1 MNPIGFLGP
10 LAPVIG
16 TGYKNKMFYGK
27 NSEEI
32 KDMLSENGICFSK
45 NKEDL
50 DPDKYT
56 FISVDE
62 FMDMHNKNIK
72 TDKYTVIDITG
83 FMDKLGEN
91 IDPDKDYAVY
101 DPDHLPIHL
110 GGSVMGIHKLGCHCE
125 YSPGLTC
132 VTQGDQ
138 EIANIEHA
146 FNLQQHTLS
155 DMISKEQNRLDL
167 FKEYSEEKSYYQKLL
182 DNVGY
187 QHKGNCRHRGVTIT
201 EDRYGYRK
209 GSFVAE
215 EELKEALKNVTEKID
230 KLVSPE
236 RSKSDILS
244 IPRGSFNYN
253 SAALV
258 EATGFEGDC
267 FGQITKDSVM
277 FSYDSLTEENFVEW
291 TNAKIDM
298 LTEKAE
304 GFKRAAEKYDEM
316 VRKEAES
323 DRFLIWGMNAQNLY
337 KTLSG
342 KSDDD
347 IRLPDGSMPEKL
359 NAAYY
364 PNYSNMS
371 AEAKS
376 KYIDTTSVNAMFMN
390 TSEVKSMIAKK
401 ADSAAIAEHLGN
413 IYKRIEEAY
422 SSHVFGKKSYYQ
434 LCFGMEEYAANLI
447 KACGRTN
454 DMDMISDMINEI
466 RYGK

>member
-10 LAPVIG
+10 QAPIIG
-16 TGYKNKMFYGK
+16 TSRESKMFYGK
-27 NSEEI
+27 SSEEI
-32 KDMLSENGICFSK
+32 KEILSK
-45 NKEDL
+45 NGTMISAKEKL
-50 DPDKYT
+50 DPEKYTVISHDEFMDRLSKGIRPDKYT
-56 FISVDE
+56 VV
-62 FMDMHNKNIK
+62 N
-72 TDKYTVIDITG
+72 ITG
-83 FMDKLGEN
+83 FEDKLLEKL
-91 IDPDKDYAVY
+91 DPDTDYAIY
-101 DPDHLPIHL
+101 DPNNLSMRIGDSH
-110 GGSVMGIHKLGCHCE
+110 MGIHKLGCRCE
-125 YSPGLTC
+125 FGLGMTC

-146 FNLQQHTLS
+146 FNLQQHTIS
-155 DMISKEQNRLDL
+155 DMISKEQDRLEQFQGL
-167 FKEYSEEKSYYQKLL
+167 SEEKSYYQKLL

-187 QHKGNCRHRGVTIT
+187 QHKGNCKHWGVTIT

-209 GSFVAE
+209 GSFVTE
-215 EELKEALKNVTEKID
+215 EELKKAFESVSEKID
-230 KLVSPE
+230 RLVSPE

-267 FGQITKDSVM
+267 FEQITKDSIM

-323 DRFLIWGMNAQNLY
+323 ERFLIWGMNAQTLY

-347 IRLPDGSMPEKL
+347 IRLPDGSMPERL
-359 NAAYY
+359 NAMFFPTY
-364 PNYSNMS
+364 NVMS
-371 AEAKS
+371 EAEKS
-376 KYIDTTSVNAMFMN
+376 RYIDTTSVNAMFMN

-413 IYKRIEEAY
+413 IYKRIEGAY

-434 LCFGMEEYAANLI
+434 ICFGMEEYTANLI
-447 KACGRTN
+447 KACGRTK
-454 DMDMISDMINEI
+454 DMDMISDMINDI

>member
-10 LAPVIG
+10 QAPIIG
-16 TGYKNKMFYGK
+16 TGKK
-27 NSEEI
+27 I
-32 KDMLSENGICFSK
+32 KDMLPENGTWIPK

-56 FISVDE
+56 FITMDE
-62 FMDMHNKNIK
+62 FIYMHNNNIK
-72 TDKYTVIDITG
+72 TDKRTVIDITDFVG
-83 FMDKLGEN
+83 KLGDN
-91 IDPDKDYAVY
+91 IDPDPDKDYAIY
-101 DPDHLPIHL
+101 DPNHLSIHI

-125 YSPGLTC
+125 YSPGFTC

-138 EIANIEHA
+138 EIANIDHA
-146 FNLQQHTLS
+146 FDLQQHTLS
-155 DMISKEQNRLDL
+155 EMISREQNRLDQ
-167 FKEYSEEKSYYQKLL
+167 FKAYSEEKSYYQKLL

-187 QHKGNCRHRGVTIT
+187 QHKGICRHWGVTIT
-201 EDRYGYRK
+201 ENKYGFKK
-209 GSFVAE
+209 GSFVTE
-215 EELKEALKNVTEKID
+215 DELKKAFKSVSEKID

-236 RSKSDILS
+236 KSRADILS

-258 EATGFEGDC
+258 EATGFDGDC
-267 FGQITKDSVM
+267 FEQITKDSVM

-323 DRFLIWGMNAQNLY
+323 ERFLIWGMNAQELY

-347 IRLPDGSMPEKL
+347 IRRPDGSMPERL
-359 NAAYY
+359 NAAYNS
-364 PNYSNMS
+364 NYIYMS

-376 KYIDTTSVNAMFMN
+376 KYIDTTSVSAMFMN

-401 ADSAAIAEHLGN
+401 ADSSQIAEHLGN

-422 SSHVFGKKSYYQ
+422 SSHIFGKKSYYQ
-434 LCFGMEEYAANLI
+434 LCIGMEEYVSNLL
-447 KACGRTN
+447 KACGRTK
-454 DMDMISDMINEI
+454 DTELISSMINDI

>member
-10 LAPVIG
+10 QAPTIG

-27 NSEEI
+27 TSEEI
-32 KDMLSENGICFSK
+32 KNMLSENGAWIPA
-45 NKEDL
+45 NKKDL
-50 DPDKYT
+50 DPEKYT
-56 FISVDE
+56 IISHDE
-62 FMDMHNKNIK
+62 FMDMHSKGIK
-72 TDKYTVIDITG
+72 PDKYTVVDITG

-91 IDPDKDYAVY
+91 IDPDKDYAIY
-101 DPDHLPIHL
+101 DPNHLPMLIS
-110 GGSVMGIHKLGCHCE
+110 GSGMGIHKLGCHCE
-125 YSPGLTC
+125 YSPGFTC
-132 VTQGDQ
+132 ATQGDQ
-138 EIANIEHA
+138 EIANIDHA

-155 DMISKEQNRLDL
+155 DMISKEQNRLDQFQGL
-167 FKEYSEEKSYYQKLL
+167 SEEKSYYQKLL

-187 QHKGNCRHRGVTIT
+187 QHKGNCKHRGVTIT

-209 GSFVAE
+209 GSFVTE
-215 EELKEALKNVTEKID
+215 EELKKAFESVSEKID

-258 EATGFEGDC
+258 EATGFDGDC
-267 FGQITKDSVM
+267 FEQITKDSVM

-323 DRFLIWGMNAQNLY
+323 ERFLLWGMNAQTLY

-347 IRLPDGSMPEKL
+347 IRLSDGSMPERL
-359 NAAYY
+359 NAMFFPTY
-364 PNYSNMS
+364 NLMS
-371 AEAKS
+371 EAEKS
-376 KYIDTTSVNAMFMN
+376 RYIDTTSVSAMFMN
-390 TSEVKSMIAKK
+390 TAEVKSMIAKK
-401 ADSAAIAEHLGN
+401 ADSATIAEHLGN

-447 KACGRTN
+447 KACGRAKDTEL
-454 DMDMISDMINEI
+454 ISEMINDI
-466 RYGK
+466 RCGK